1 MEGSGYYVAIGKSVL
16 LSKQGS
22 VSQRHLLERV
32 EIPVDLL
39 PDYGRLAQLI
49 ESGFIV
55 TERPD
60 PPKKIPPVGRQVDQG
75 RALLSPS
82 MERLYRRWRISPG
95 E

>member
-1 MEGSGYYVAIGKSVL
+1 MEDSGYYVAVGKSVL

-39 PDYGRLAQLI
+39 PDHDRLAQLI

-55 TERPD
+55 TERPG
-60 PPKKIPPVGRQVDQG
+60 PAKKTPTVGRSIDQG

-82 MERLYRRWRISPG
+82 MERLYRRWRIGSG

>member
-1 MEGSGYYVAIGKSVL
+1 MGVG
-16 LSKQGS
+16 KQGS

-39 PDYGRLAQLI
+39 PDQARLAQLI

-60 PPKKIPPVGRQVDQG
+60 PAKRIPSVGRPIDQG

-82 MERLYRRWRISPG
+82 MERLYRRWRIGSG